1 MGLLA
6 VRPEIQTIRV
16 FSPNPAMCGLSVE
29 SGLDSLGKNSAPRG
43 SIAEA
48 ATGADIVLCATSS
61 IDPVF
66 EAKHFETGM
75 HVGSIKP
82 PEISKEVL
90 DLADKV
96 CVHLGQ
102 GKPALVQADNLAV
115 PDHSGDRG
123 WKISDAFDFASCT
136 TLPELISGSTNGRA
150 NADERTCFVNDLGLG
165 LQFAVVAGVTTSV
178 G

>member
-1 MGLLA
+1 
-6 VRPEIQTIRV
+6 
-16 FSPNPAMCGLSVE
+16 MCSLSVG
-29 SGLDSLGKNSAPRG
+29 SGVDSLGKNFAPRG
-43 SIAEA
+43 PLRA
-48 ATGADIVLCATSS
+48 ATKADIVLCATSS
-61 IDPVF
+61 IDLYLKLGLRNRNAYRIHQAAGDF
-66 EAKHFETGM
+66 RNNQ
-75 HVGSIKP
+75 
-82 PEISKEVL
+82 

-136 TLPELISGSTNGRA
+136 TLPDLISGATNGRT

-165 LQFAVVAGVTTSV
+165 LQFAVVAGVTPV

>member
-6 VRPEIQTIRV
+6 VRPQIDMIRV
-16 FSPNPAMCGLSVE
+16 VSPNPRNVRSFCGEWAGQVRQELCAAGSV
-29 SGLDSLGKNSAPRG
+29 
-43 SIAEA
+43 AEA

-66 EAKHFETGM
+66 EAKHFEVGM
-75 HVGSIKP
+75 HVGSVTP
-82 PEISKEVL
+82 PEISRKSL

-115 PDHSGDRG
+115 LDHSGD
-123 WKISDAFDFASCT
+123 
-136 TLPELISGSTNGRA
+136 
-150 NADERTCFVNDLGLG
+150 
-165 LQFAVVAGVTTSV
+165 
-178 G
+178 